1 MYEYNKEVY
10 VGGIMPLTVEQKK
23 EIVEKFGKDGKNT
36 GSAEV
41 QIALLTQ
48 RIRELTEHVKVH
60 KKDNHSRHGLV
71 KLVAQR
77 KKMMKYLRKTNPE
90 SYVSTIKELN
100 IRG

>member
-1 MYEYNKEVY
+1 
-10 VGGIMPLTVEQKK
+10 MPLTTEKK
-23 EIVEKFGKDGKNT
+23 AELIQKFGANDKDS

-48 RIRELTEHVKVH
+48 RIRDLTAHVGIH

-71 KLVAQR
+71 KLVSQR
-77 KKMMKYLRKTNPE
+77 KKLIKYLRKTNPE
-90 SYVSTIKELN
+90 SYVKLISELK

>member
-1 MYEYNKEVY
+1 
-10 VGGIMPLTVEQKK
+10 MPLTAEKK
-23 EIVEKFGKDGKNT
+23 AEIIRQFGANEKDS

-48 RIRELTEHVKVH
+48 RIRDLTDHVNLH

-71 KLVAQR
+71 KLVSQR
-77 KKMMKYLRKTNPE
+77 KKLMKYLRRTNPD
-90 SYVSTIKELN
+90 SYVKLIKELK

>member
-1 MYEYNKEVY
+1 MTE
-10 VGGIMPLTVEQKK
+10 KK
-23 EIVEKFGKDGKNT
+23 REIITKFGKNEQDS

-48 RIRELTEHVKVH
+48 RIKDLTEHVKVH
-60 KKDNHSRHGLV
+60 KKDKHSRHGLV

-77 KKMMKYLRKTNPE
+77 KKLLKYLRRTNPQ
-90 SYVSTIKELN
+90 SYVKLIKELS